1 MAFQFTD
8 ENFAKEAIE
17 ASKDKPVLV
26 DFFASWCGP
35 CKMQGPIVDELAEE
49 IGDKAVVGKLD
60 TEASQATAQQFGVMS
75 IPTLLIFKDGKVA
88 EQMVGLQ
95 SKEALKDSLEKHS

>member
-8 ENFAKEAIE
+8 ENFAKEALE
-17 ASKDKPVLV
+17 ASKEKPVLV

-35 CKMQGPIVDELAEE
+35 CKMQGPVVDELAEAM
-49 IGDKAVVGKLD
+49 GDKAVIGKLD
-60 TEASQATAQQFGVMS
+60 TEAAQQTAGQYGVMS
-75 IPTLLIFKDGKVA
+75 IPTLLIFRNEKVV

-95 SKEALKDSLEKHS
+95 SKEALEEMLAKHV

>member
-8 ENFAKEAIE
+8 ENFAKEALE

-35 CKMQGPIVDELAEE
+35 CKMQGPVVDELAEAM
-49 IGDKAVVGKLD
+49 GDKAVVGKLD
-60 TEASQATAQQFGVMS
+60 TEAAQQTAQKYGVMS
-75 IPTLLIFKDGKVA
+75 IPTLLIIRNEKVV

-95 SKEALKDSLEKHS
+95 SKDALEEALNKNM

>member
-8 ENFAKEAIE
+8 ENFAKEALE
-17 ASKDKPVLV
+17 ASKEKPVLV

-35 CKMQGPIVDELAEE
+35 CKMQGLVVDELAEAM
-49 IGDKAVVGKLD
+49 GDKAVVGKLD
-60 TEASQATAQQFGVMS
+60 TEAAQKTASQYGVMS
-75 IPTLLIFKDGKVA
+75 IPTLLIIRNEKVV

-95 SKEALKDSLEKHS
+95 SKDALEEALNKHV